1 MERDRGRQEVVYRG
15 VPQVSQQLIPVPS
28 GAMGIVPVSAG
39 FSGAGVAT
47 GREGI
52 NIKIKNVAK
61 AIVNE
66 KSKRKSAADKGNKKL
81 LARAKRKYNVLKRQ
95 TISAI
100 KKGKAAHYK
109 AESQKINSLPQAK
122 RKSARASLR
131 AELKKRHET
140 LVAKLP
146 TTTKMTLRDLAR
158 VTKIAQKL
166 KW

>member
-1 MERDRGRQEVVYRG
+1 M
-15 VPQVSQQLIPVPS
+15 
-28 GAMGIVPVSAG
+28 
-39 FSGAGVAT
+39 
-47 GREGI
+47 
-52 NIKIKNVAK
+52 
-61 AIVNE
+61 NE

-109 AESQKINSLPQAK
+109 AESQKINALPQAK